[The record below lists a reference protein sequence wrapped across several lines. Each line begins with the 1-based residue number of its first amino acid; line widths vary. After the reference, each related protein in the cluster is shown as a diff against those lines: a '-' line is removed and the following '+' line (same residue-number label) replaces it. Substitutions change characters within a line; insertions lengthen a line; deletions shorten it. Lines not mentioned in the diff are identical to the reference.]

1 VNEVQGVIVSDVRI
15 LLTTIA
21 EDRAAELATRLVEER
36 LAACVNICGP
46 MTSTYRW
53 KGCLERERECQLI
66 IKTTAARV
74 VELERRLPELH
85 SYELPEFV
93 VLRPEAVSRAY
104 AAWVDEST
112 GGQAPRSDERRV

>member
-1 VNEVQGVIVSDVRI
+1 VIVSDVRI
-15 LLTTIA
+15 LLTTIT

-36 LAACVNICGP
+36 LAACVSVSGP

-53 KGCLERERECQLI
+53 KGGLERERECQLI
-66 IKTTAARV
+66 IKTTAAHV
-74 VELERRLPELH
+74 AELERRLPELH
-85 SYELPEFV
+85 PYALPEFV

-112 GGQAPRSDERRV
+112 GGAGAPSR